1 MEEPEQPEELVDID
15 EEEVP
20 LANQDQLTEPT
31 ASESTQRP
39 VGNMPVFA
47 VIAVAAAAAVVTG
60 LIVGIRKRR

>member
-20 LANQDQLTEPT
+20 LANREQLTEPA

-47 VIAVAAAAAVVTG
+47 VIAAAAAAAVVTG